1 MPLINPTVGAIS
13 QFTAPFDLISG
24 IELSWKSPI
33 NSAINQFVAPFDL
46 TSTIESAWTNPTT
59 GAVSQFT
66 APFDLTSIIETTWVN
81 PISNK
86 LTAVKPDANPQTYDP
101 TTFVAGNTYPTPSDL
116 QLAPKN
122 NVKVLVPDTDSFTFN
137 PITKPD
143 ANPETYDPTTFT
155 VTSSYS
161 ADLKE
166 LTLNPKDDTF
176 VRINDTDK
184 FAFNPIKAPD
194 TGSFTY
200 DPSKFETGK
209 TYPGPKELTYNGSL
223 NTASIDDFTYTYQPA
238 AFAVTSSYSAD
249 PKELTLDPSKILSD
263 PNADLKVNTS
273 TTTTNS
279 TFTPKSSPDDSQ
291 YTHNPTTFIV
301 GNTYSDPKLT
311 LKNNTNNDV
320 NLAQIGIGAA
330 GNAVGSLM
338 GTPQAAQAAQAALLS
353 NYGSLSSKYAT
364 LSYDQ
369 LTRKDATSVFVLYPD
384 FRAKRTFAGGAAAFL
399 KVRADGAAAAFRG
412 SKLAIA
418 YAASSAVIGAYSV
431 FNIDGGG
438 QTGYGIGEPGT
449 PFKLRNDFTMR
460 SHIARNFND
469 TTKKYEETG
478 NWAEKAIAFNGDRV
492 NVIDYKRSQEIKP
505 DKRLR
510 DIYKWKNDGDT
521 EFSYTRDFIKFFFTG
536 PKITD
541 LGGTDDVIV
550 FRAIINSVSDRFS
563 PQWTDQR
570 FVGRPDPNYVYT
582 QYSRDLDLDFTI
594 YATDRDEVQPIWRK
608 LNALASYTTPDYD
621 PNSLGPIGPWMR
633 FTLGDLFQQT
643 PCFIS
648 SLSYTLHDSETT
660 WEINIEDDPYMK
672 QTPHKIG
679 VSMGLT
685 IVTDTVPQ
693 KNGIF
698 YGLRGNKSK
707 FDWLKDAEG
716 YVEQTTADGL
726 DKLETALNNVK
737 DELK

>member
-13 QFTAPFDLISG
+13 QFIAPFDLISG

-59 GAVSQFT
+59 STVSQFT
-66 APFDLTSIIETTWVN
+66 APFDLISTIETTWVN
-81 PISNK
+81 PVKNQ
-86 LTAVKPDANPQTYDP
+86 LVAVKPDANTETYDP
-101 TTFVAGNTYPTPSDL
+101 TTFVTGNTYPTPSDL
-116 QLAPKN
+116 PLAPKN
-122 NVKVLVPDTDSFTFN
+122 NIKVLVPDTDNFTFN

-143 ANPETYDPTTFT
+143 ANLETYDPTTFSIVSGSYSDKT
-155 VTSSYS
+155 EMTKTTSLNVDRPDSGSYTYDPSKFTTGKTYPGLKELTLDPEKDVKTVIQNTDKFTFNPIAKTDDQSFTHDPSKFIVTSSYS
-161 ADLKE
+161 TDLKE
-166 LTLNPKDDTF
+166 LTL
-176 VRINDTDK
+176 
-184 FAFNPIKAPD
+184 
-194 TGSFTY
+194 
-200 DPSKFETGK
+200 DP
-209 TYPGPKELTYNGSL
+209 N
-223 NTASIDDFTYTYQPA
+223 
-238 AFAVTSSYSAD
+238 
-249 PKELTLDPSKILSD
+249 KILSD
-263 PNADLKVNTS
+263 PNADLKVNTA
-273 TTTTNS
+273 TTTANS
-279 TFTPKSSPDDSQ
+279 TFNPKSAPDSGA
-291 YTHNPTTFIV
+291 YTHNPTTFTV

-320 NLAQIGIGAA
+320 NLAAIGFGAV

-338 GTPQAAQAAQAALLS
+338 GTPQAAQSMQAALLA

-364 LSYDQ
+364 LSHDQ
-369 LTRKDATSVFVLYPD
+369 LTRKDPTTAFVLYPD

-460 SHIARNFND
+460 SHIARNFD
-469 TTKKYEETG
+469 PGTEKYEETG
-478 NWAEKAIAFNGDRV
+478 NWIEKAIAFNGDRV
-492 NVIDYKRSQEIKP
+492 NVIDYKRNQEIKT

-521 EFSYTRDFIKFFFTG
+521 ELAYTRDFIKFFFTG
-536 PKITD
+536 PKITNS
-541 LGGTDDVIV
+541 GGTDDVIV
-550 FRAIINSVSDRFS
+550 FRAIINSVTDRFS

-582 QYSRDLDLDFTI
+582 QYGRDLDLDFTI
-594 YATDRDEVQPIWRK
+594 YASDRDEVQPIWRK
-608 LNALASYTTPDYD
+608 LNALASYTTPEYD
-621 PNSLGPIGPWMR
+621 PDSLGPIGPWMR
-633 FTLGDLFQQT
+633 FTLGDLFQQQ

-685 IVTDTVPQ
+685 IITDTVPQ

-707 FDWLKDAEG
+707 YDWLQDATG
-716 YVEQTTADGL
+716 YVKE
-726 DKLETALNNVK
+726 KK
-737 DELK
+737 